1 MTIKPIN
8 VQLPKRLDI
17 PTPARIG
24 PSAFPGS
31 VDQLKL
37 INYSAVP
44 AGGQIEHDLRNYYT
58 LLAKVASNTA
68 SEEELLSLKA
78 LMVRIR
84 EYVVTEDD
92 FNLMSDAVRT
102 TQEFLLAALDQESNN
117 FTAIT
122 QVMESFATQLNNWS
136 EAWQKDLNN
145 AQTKG
150 TALGAPVVFG
160 AERPTTPAGAFGYL
174 WVNNEVRNDFVAPDL
189 SWDPDFPVGP
199 GGLGSVDGKPV

>member
-1 MTIKPIN
+1 MENIN
-8 VQLPKRLDI
+8 IEIPKRLDI

-24 PSAFPGS
+24 PSVFPGS

-68 SEEELLSLKA
+68 TEQELLSLKA
-78 LMVRIR
+78 LMVRVR

-92 FNLMSDAVRT
+92 FNLMSDSVRT
-102 TQEFLLAALDQESNN
+102 TQEYLLAAIEQESNN

-122 QVMESFATQLNNWS
+122 QIMEVFANQLNAWS
-136 EAWQKDLNN
+136 EAFQVDLTA
-145 AQTKG
+145 AQTQG

-160 AERPTTPAGAFGYL
+160 REQPTSPAGALGYL
-174 WVNNEVRNDFVAPDL
+174 WVNTELDESFIAPSM
-189 SWDPDFPVGP
+189 SWDPDNPLGP
-199 GGLGSVDGKPV
+199 GGLPQGNRPV